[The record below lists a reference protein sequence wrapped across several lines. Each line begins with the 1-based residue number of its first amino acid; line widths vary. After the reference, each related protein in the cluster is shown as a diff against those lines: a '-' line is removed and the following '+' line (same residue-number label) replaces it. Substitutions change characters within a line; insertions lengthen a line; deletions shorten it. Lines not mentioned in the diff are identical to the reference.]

1 MGPLQEDRGPS
12 PEQKAPLFNRP
23 GLPRLSYRRTLYSD
37 LYSRMVSRLSSQE
50 ISDDGAT
57 GTRPLR
63 ALSAARP
70 DDPALAILDAWA
82 VTGDVLTFYQ
92 ERLANEGFL
101 RTARER
107 LSVLNLSRSIG
118 YELNPGL
125 AATTHLAFYVDDA
138 KGAPGVAKIPAGTR
152 IQSIPGQDELPQ
164 IFETMEPLEAR
175 SEWNELRLD
184 RQTIHITEPVELGQT
199 SIKVKGIAASI
210 FPGDAILLVG
220 EERGKQE
227 RSEVWE
233 FRIVKTATVF
243 ADRDYTVLTWE
254 RGLGHSE
261 NEKTI
266 LPPAYPRLF
275 IFRQRDTKHL
285 FGHSAPPW
293 NELSEVTQSRFIS
306 GANLPIP
313 VVRCVA
319 ISDDGTRG
327 ASATSAGTIK
337 FWNVP
342 NGTGKGTVKHP
353 NLSITCISFLPS
365 SATTI
370 VYGASDGII
379 RLFNIESKELIAK
392 LLTSTPATTTGAD
405 RSGIT
410 GLDVCE
416 YPVGSGNQRVVAGNE
431 VGQLLFW
438 DLAQPAGIDAPES
451 AAELPP
457 FHIAGGGVD
466 DPSVPLQHSGAVT
479 AIAFSPD
486 GNRMA
491 TGGKDGETLLW
502 ELLPDS
508 GPTWGPDITE
518 GINATGPV
526 AMLHR
531 DEVTGVVFCQKDSSS
546 DELVYSCSLDGT
558 LQIWNPAPPQ
568 ADGTPAPFQGT
579 KLLPYQALTT
589 QSADKDK
596 TVVIDEAIT
605 CLSKWEDSDQQGLLV
620 GFRNKIIK
628 QLKFDSRP
636 KIDRWRTIR
645 VLAGHSEGIVD
656 IDVTNRQKLVIS
668 GASDR
673 RIKIWD
679 ITEPVPDSEG
689 TLTGPAKEYSHH
701 DYAEISSLGSHLPTD
716 EYGNWP
722 QLSARPAG
730 ARIDLEGIVE
740 DVSKNNWVVLAKPK
754 YVELYNIDTVETA
767 ELAGFSISEIEGQ
780 PTVDRA
786 EITRL
791 NVDTSTHLTWFQ
803 PGKTDVYLKGLEY
816 ELGSD
821 VQNLITHVQGPK
833 LLLDRLVL
841 GLQKG
846 QLVVIRGKRVRVR
859 VDYRDEE
866 LSLADV
872 SGEKSTP
879 LVPGDILVL
888 LSAPVV
894 VDEDHTQWHVKDK
907 FGTEGIVLG
916 PAGAL
921 TIIPA
926 EDDEKADKEGSTIE
940 DAGIVSEQGKI
951 LDVKRSSDPTQITL
965 EKPLTIVFDPV
976 TVTIH
981 ANVAE
986 ATHGETNREVLG
998 SGNGAAAN
1006 QRFKLRKKSMTYI
1019 PAVTPTGGES
1029 ALEVRV
1035 NGILWEQVR
1044 ELDGLSKN
1052 DKKYIIRQDDEG
1064 FTTIIFGDG
1073 INGARL
1079 PTGVENVVA
1088 TYRSGIG
1095 FAGNVGTG
1103 SLKLIQNKPLGVKS
1117 VINFQAPYG
1126 SGEPESRDMARTA
1139 SPKTVLTLDRVVS
1152 LKDYE
1157 SFAMGVAGIEKA
1169 QAASF
1174 LIGEK
1179 RIVHL
1184 TVAGSQG
1191 ETTAPGSGNY
1201 GGLIDTIKAFRDPM
1215 EEVLAESYQLRTFG
1229 VIMRILV
1236 DSQYETQTV
1245 EMAIRLA
1252 MQETFSFENR
1262 DFGQDV
1268 TPSEVTSIFHSVEG
1282 VVAADIDDIY
1292 WVEMGPSESP
1302 PVPVD
1307 KLTGLWAR
1315 LEEGIIKPAVL
1326 LLIDPTEIHI
1336 GKMDIV
1342 ET

>member
-1 MGPLQEDRGPS
+1 MGPWQEDSGPS
-12 PEQKAPLFNRP
+12 PEQKNPLFNRP

-63 ALSAARP
+63 DLSAALP

-82 VTGDVLTFYQ
+82 VIGDVLTFYQ
-92 ERLANEGFL
+92 ERFANEGFL
-101 RTARER
+101 RTAKER

-138 KGAPGVAKIPAGTR
+138 KGAPGVAEIPAGTR

-164 IFETMEPLEAR
+164 IFETMEPFEAR
-175 SEWNELRLD
+175 SEWNELRLAP
-184 RQTIHITEPVELGQT
+184 QTIHIAEPVELGQT

-233 FRIVKTATVF
+233 FRIVETATVF
-243 ADRDYTVLTWE
+243 AERDYTVLTWE

-275 IFRQRDTKHL
+275 IFRQRDTEHL

-293 NELSEVTQSRFIS
+293 NELSEVTQSHFIS

-327 ASATSAGTIK
+327 ASATSTGTIK

-342 NGTGKGTVKHP
+342 NGTGKGTVKHS

-365 SATTI
+365 NATTI

-379 RLFNIESKELIAK
+379 RLLNIESKELIAK
-392 LLTSTPATTTGAD
+392 LLTSTPAATTGAD

-410 GLDVCE
+410 SLDVCE
-416 YPVGSGNQRVVAGNE
+416 YPVGSGNQRIVAGNE

-438 DLAQPAGIDAPES
+438 DLAQLDALGPS
-451 AAELPP
+451 DTAPDLLP
-457 FHIAGGGVD
+457 FHIASGATNEAGASLTPHG
-466 DPSVPLQHSGAVT
+466 GAVT
-479 AIAFSPD
+479 AIRFSPK
-486 GNRMA
+486 GERMA
-491 TGGKDGETLLW
+491 TGGKDGKVLLW
-502 ELLPDS
+502 ELLPDD
-508 GPTWGPDITE
+508 GATWGPGTTG
-518 GINATGPV
+518 GINPTEPTP
-526 AMLHR
+526 LPHT
-531 DEVTGVVFCQKDSSS
+531 DEVTGVVFCQINASADEMAYSS
-546 DELVYSCSLDGT
+546 SLDGT
-558 LQIWNPAPPQ
+558 ILVWNPSNLLGVNAAASPQ
-568 ADGTPAPFQGT
+568 DH
-579 KLLPYQALTT
+579 KLPVYQPLTT
-589 QSADKDK
+589 QSSDRS
-596 TVVIDEAIT
+596 VVIDNGIT
-605 CLSKWEDSDQQGLLV
+605 CLSVWEDDVQQGLLV
-620 GFRNKIIK
+620 GLRDKTIK
-628 QLKFDSRP
+628 QLKFDLRP
-636 KIDRWRTIR
+636 EIDKWRTIR
-645 VLAGHSEGIVD
+645 VLAGHSEDIID
-656 IDVTNRQKLVIS
+656 IDVTNSQQRVIS
-668 GASDR
+668 AAGDR
-673 RIKIWD
+673 RIKAWD
-679 ITEPVPDSEG
+679 ISATVDDSVG
-689 TLTGPAKEYSHH
+689 TLVTTGVEYDTH
-701 DYAEISSLGSHLPTD
+701 DPVEVTSLGKHPFTD

-722 QLSARPAG
+722 QLSAPAAG
-730 ARIDLEGIVE
+730 ARVDLKGVVE
-740 DVSKNNWVVLAKPK
+740 DVSKNDWVVLAKPK
-754 YVELYNIDTVETA
+754 YVELYNIETVEIA
-767 ELAGFSISEIEGQ
+767 ELAGFSISEIAGQ

-791 NVDTSTHLTWFQ
+791 NVDTSTHLTWFS

-821 VQNLITHVQGPK
+821 VQNLITQVQGPT

-846 QLVVIRGKRVRVR
+846 QRVVIRGKRVRVR

-888 LSAPVV
+888 ISAPVV
-894 VDEDHTQWHVKDK
+894 VGEDHTQWHVKDK

-926 EDDEKADKEGSTIE
+926 QDDDKGDKEGSTIE

-951 LDVKRSSDPTQITL
+951 LDVKRSCDPTQITL

-1035 NGILWEQVR
+1035 NGILWEQVD

-1095 FAGNVGTG
+1095 FAGNVGIG

-1157 SFAMGVAGIEKA
+1157 SFAMGIPGIEKA

-1179 RIVHL
+1179 WIVHL

-1201 GGLIDTIKAFRDPM
+1201 DGLINTIKAFRDPM
-1215 EEVLAESYQLRTFG
+1215 EEVVAESYQLRTFG
-1229 VIMRILV
+1229 VKMRILV
-1236 DSQYETQTV
+1236 DSRYETPTV

-1252 MQETFSFENR
+1252 MQETFSLENR
-1262 DFGQDV
+1262 NFGQDV

-1307 KLTGLWAR
+1307 KLTGVRAR
-1315 LEEGIIKPAVL
+1315 LVGGIIEPAELV
-1326 LLIDPTEIHI
+1326 LIDPAEIHI
-1336 GKMDIV
+1336 GEMGSV